1 MAQPQVNP
9 LTSMFPFL
17 VIFFIFY
24 FLLIR
29 PQQKKEKERQKMIAG
44 VKKDDQVITSGGIY
58 GTVVNVQADSVE
70 LKVDDNTKIRLAK
83 NAITTIVKPE
93 KTST

>member
-1 MAQPQVNP
+1 
-9 LTSMFPFL
+9 MFPFL

-58 GTVVNVQADSVE
+58 GTVVNVRADSVE
-70 LKVDDNTKIRLAK
+70 LRIDDNTKVQLAK
-83 NAITTIVKPE
+83 NAITTVVKPE
-93 KTST
+93 KLGA